1 MKKRQDRKAV
11 YHPRSGITHRL
22 RYFFP
27 HIWFVAV
34 DTTVGAGRFLLPE
47 RASIETPA
55 GIFTEFAAPR
65 AEIITRTV
73 PTMAGD
79 SYHRC
84 NRLLLTEYSAASV
97 VRHEN
102 YSLPYFTHE
111 NFTNETAEK
120 YL

>member
-47 RASIETPA
+47 RASIETPV

-73 PTMAGD
+73 PTMAVD

-111 NFTNETAEK
+111 TAEK